1 MFEPALVDFT
11 NQTFQDKEEVIRYI
25 AEMVWEN
32 KKIEDKQ
39 AYINAVLKREQTAST
54 EMGDQIAIPHGESD
68 TVRECFVAVLKLAK
82 PVVWDQNEVALVFN
96 IGISKRKK
104 SKEHIEIL
112 ARLCT
117 NLMVEEDREKLY
129 DAKNREEL
137 CDVLKSMGGV

>member
-11 NQTFQDKEEVIRYI
+11 NQTFQAKEEVIRYI
-25 AEMVWEN
+25 TEMVWKD

-39 AYINAVLKREQTAST
+39 AYINAVLKREQKAST

-68 TVRECFVAVLKLAK
+68 TVRECFVAVLKLEN
-82 PVVWDQNEVALVFN
+82 PVIWDQNEVSLVFN
-96 IGISKRKK
+96 IGVPKEKK

-112 ARLCT
+112 ARLCS
-117 NLMVEEDREKLY
+117 NLMLEEDREKLY
-129 DAKNREEL
+129 DAKNKEEL